1 MDNQIMKIH
10 FFGAASTVTGSKYL
24 VETAT
29 TTVLIDCGMFQGL
42 KFLRELNREP
52 LPYLPENIDF
62 VIITHG
68 HLDHCGWLPVLVRN
82 GFKGKIF
89 CTAPTKEIIKIILLD
104 SAKIQEE
111 EAERANSEHFS
122 KHEQAT
128 ALYTVADAEAVFPHL
143 RVIEPNLDVKIS
155 DEVYFNFFYASHILG
170 ACSVNLVADG
180 KTLVFSGRYWTR

>member
-1 MDNQIMKIH
+1 MKVH
-10 FFGAASTVTGSKYL
+10 FFGGAGTVTGSKYL

-29 TTVLIDCGMFQGL
+29 TSVLIDCGMFQGL

-89 CTAPTKEIIKIILLD
+89 CTEPTKEIIKIILLD

-111 EAERANSEHFS
+111 EAERANNEHFS

-128 ALYTVADAEAVFPHL
+128 PLYTIADAEAVFPLL
-143 RVIEPNLDVKIS
+143 RVIE
-155 DEVYFNFFYASHILG
+155 
-170 ACSVNLVADG
+170 
-180 KTLVFSGRYWTR
+180 